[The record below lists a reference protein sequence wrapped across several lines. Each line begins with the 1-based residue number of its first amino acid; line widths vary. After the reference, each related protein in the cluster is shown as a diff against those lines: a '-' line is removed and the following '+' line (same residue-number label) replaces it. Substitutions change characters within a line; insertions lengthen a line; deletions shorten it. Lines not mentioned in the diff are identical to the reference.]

1 MTTDDTERH
10 DRAAAAIA
18 TARLAHTPMAPLPD
32 DIRPTDFA
40 EAHAVQ
46 DALHARLQA
55 AGMGARVGYKIGC
68 TTQVMQERL
77 EITHPC
83 DGGILAANVY
93 RGPAELRHGDYVKV
107 GVECEIAVLLG
118 ADLAP
123 ENAPFTQTSV
133 AAAVEACMAA
143 IEIVDS
149 RYADFHAIGVET
161 LIADDFFGAG
171 CVLGDPV
178 GDWRALDLA
187 ALEAT
192 TLIDGV
198 ETGRGRGADVMGH
211 PFAAL
216 AWLANDLAGRGRVL
230 KRGEFVLTGSMVAV
244 EYPEPGQ
251 TAEVVVN
258 GLGAARARFV

>member
-1 MTTDDTERH
+1 MTTDAHDRH

-18 TARLAHTPMAPLPD
+18 AARLAHRPIEPLPD
-32 DIRPTDFA
+32 AIRPVDLA
-40 EAHAVQ
+40 AAHAVQ
-46 DALHARLQA
+46 DALHARLGA

-68 TTQVMQERL
+68 TTAVMQERL
-77 EITHPC
+77 GITHPC
-83 DGGILAANVY
+83 DGGILAANVH
-93 RGPAELRHGDYVKV
+93 RGPAELRHGDHIRV

-123 ENAPFTQTSV
+123 EDAPFGQASV
-133 AAAVEACMAA
+133 ADAVEACMAA

-149 RYADFHAIGVET
+149 RYADFHTLGVET

-171 CVLGDPV
+171 CVLDDPV
-178 GDWRALDLA
+178 TDWRDLDLA
-187 ALEAT
+187 AVEAW

-211 PFAAL
+211 PLAAL
-216 AWLANDLAGRGRVL
+216 AWLANDLAGRGRGL
-230 KRGEFVLTGSMVAV
+230 KRGEFVLTGSMVAA

-251 TAEVVVN
+251 TAEVVVD
-258 GLGAARARFV
+258 GLGTARARFV

>member
-1 MTTDDTERH
+1 MTSHESDRH

-18 TARLAHTPMAPLPD
+18 AQRLAGTPIEPLPD
-32 DIRPTDFA
+32 DIRPADFA
-40 EAHAVQ
+40 AAHAVQ
-46 DALHARLQA
+46 DALHARLAA
-55 AGMGARVGYKIGC
+55 AGMGVRVGYKIGC
-68 TTQVMQERL
+68 TTPVMQERL

-93 RGPAELRHGDYVKV
+93 RGPAELRHGDHIRV

-123 ENAPFTQTSV
+123 EDAPFGQASV
-133 AAAVEACMAA
+133 ADAVEACMAA

-149 RYADFHAIGVET
+149 RYADFHAVGVET

-171 CVLGDPV
+171 CVLDEPV
-178 GDWRALDLA
+178 TDWRDLDLA
-187 ALEAT
+187 AVEAW

-211 PFAAL
+211 PLAAL
-216 AWLANDLAGRGRVL
+216 AWLANDLAGRGRGL
-230 KRGEFVLTGSMVAV
+230 KRGEFVLTGSMVAA

-251 TAEVVVN
+251 TAEVVVD

>member
-1 MTTDDTERH
+1 MTSHDDDRH
-10 DRAAAAIA
+10 GRAAAAIA
-18 TARLAHTPMAPLPD
+18 EARLAHRPMEPLPG
-32 DIRPTDFA
+32 DIRPADFA
-40 EAHAVQ
+40 AAHAVQ
-46 DALHARLQA
+46 DALHARLAA

-68 TTQVMQERL
+68 TTAVMQERL
-77 EITHPC
+77 GITHPC
-83 DGGILAANVY
+83 DGGILAANVH

-123 ENAPFTQTSV
+123 EDAPFTQASV
-133 AAAVEACMAA
+133 ADAVEACMAA

-149 RYADFHAIGVET
+149 RYADFHAVGVET

-171 CVLGDPV
+171 CVLDDPV
-178 GDWRALDLA
+178 TDWRDLDLA
-187 ALEAT
+187 AVEAW

-211 PFAAL
+211 PLAAL
-216 AWLANDLAGRGRVL
+216 AWLANDLAGRGRGL
-230 KRGEFVLTGSMVAV
+230 KRGEFVLTGSMVAA

-251 TAEVVVN
+251 TVEVVVD

>member
-1 MTTDDTERH
+1 MTTDDNDRH
-10 DRAAAAIA
+10 ERAAEAIA
-18 TARLAHTPMAPLPD
+18 AARLAHRPLAPLPD
-32 DIRPTDFA
+32 DIRPADLA
-40 EAHAVQ
+40 AAHAVQ
-46 DALHARLQA
+46 DALHARLAA

-77 EITHPC
+77 EIAHPC

-93 RGPAELRHGDYVKV
+93 RRSVELRHGDHVDV

-123 ENAPFTQTSV
+123 EDAPFTQASV
-133 AAAVEACMAA
+133 ADAVEACMAA

-149 RYADFHAIGVET
+149 RYDDFHAVGVET
-161 LIADDFFGAG
+161 LIADDFFGVG
-171 CVLGDPV
+171 CVLADPV
-178 GDWRALDLA
+178 TDWRKLDLA
-187 ALEAT
+187 AVEAV

-216 AWLANDLAGRGRVL
+216 AWLANDLAGRGRGL

-244 EYPEPGQ
+244 EHPEPGQ
-251 TAEVVVN
+251 AAEIVVD
-258 GLGAARARFV
+258 GLGSVRARFV